1 MKILLVLN
9 KPNRE
14 IPIMESIKREI
25 LSINRDAVI
34 EIKEMCAP
42 GFNKFVFK
50 FKPDV
55 ILTFPFTGEG
65 CSRWYYLFKMFLGVK
80 IITLRAEGVVDF
92 SNEYNVQWAVGFDTY
107 GSTLVDCEL
116 FWGERLAQIV
126 GQQLLQQ
133 HKLSSMKRVKVVGY
147 PRLEAYFGH
156 NDQYMPPL
164 PSRIK
169 QKLNCYKKEQIILF
183 ITGFHLAN
191 YTKQNLFDA
200 KDLNAENKLDE
211 LLEAVE
217 ISKRYR
223 SEWIA
228 NIIAAANEN
237 PNALIVV
244 KKHPIE
250 KRENYEALGG
260 VSNIL
265 FIDEDIQVDEIIPY
279 AGVFFH
285 YGSTALVD
293 AYLSKTPAIYV
304 YSLNNKQ
311 WYPDMGWP
319 SSLRVEVNDIP
330 ETVKHCLSGNVL
342 FEMTLGI
349 KRVLKEI
356 FNIEEGRPYKPS
368 REIAEIILDPAPP
381 QKVRITD
388 LYFLKAFAVISIWT
402 LRNSASGMLRK
413 VAPDMHRRAKNFIK
427 KSG

>member
-1 MKILLVLN
+1 
-9 KPNRE
+9 
-14 IPIMESIKREI
+14 MESIKREI
-25 LSINRDAVI
+25 LAINQDAVV
-34 EIKEMCAP
+34 EIKEMCVP

-55 ILTFPFTGEG
+55 ILTFPFTCEG
-65 CSRWYYLFKMFLGVK
+65 FSRWYYLFKMFLGAK
-80 IITLRAEGVVDF
+80 IISLRAEGVVDF
-92 SNEYNVQWAVGFDTY
+92 SNEYNVQWAVGFDNY

-116 FWGERLAQIV
+116 FWGGKLAQGV

-133 HKLSSMKRVKVVGY
+133 HKLSSMERVKVVGY
-147 PRLEAYFGH
+147 PRLEVYFWH
-156 NDQYMPPL
+156 NDQHKPAL

-169 QKLNCYKKEQIILF
+169 QKLSGYKKELIVLF

-228 NIIAAANEN
+228 NIMAAANEN
-237 PNALIVV
+237 PYALIVV

-250 KRENYEALGG
+250 KMENYEAFGG
-260 VSNIL
+260 VNNIL

-293 AYLSKTPAIYV
+293 AYLSKIPAIYV
-304 YSLNNKQ
+304 YSLNNEQ
-311 WYPDMGWP
+311 WYSDMGWP

-349 KRVLKEI
+349 KRVLIEI

-388 LYFLKAFAVISIWT
+388 PYFLKALSVITIWT
-402 LRNSASGMLRK
+402 LKYSASSMLRQ
-413 VAPDMHRRAKNFIK
+413 VAPGIHRRARNSIK